1 MSDNRDQF
9 GRRFEGLEDN
19 ILDSYI
25 FMPKISLADV
35 LGVWQTVTLDRIRY
49 S

>member
-9 GRRFEGLEDN
+9 GRRFEGLADN

-35 LGVWQTVTLDRIRY
+35 LGGLADHLDIIIY